1 MKFDKK
7 VVFLTGC
14 ARGIGRAIA
23 QIFADE
29 GASIAL
35 CDLDEKALEAVVEEL
50 NKGSAGKI
58 KAYKLD
64 VSNEA
69 MVKETVGMVAA
80 DFGTIDIL
88 MNNAGVSTMNYF
100 WNLTEKE
107 WDFNMNIN
115 LKGVWLTS
123 KYVAPLMIAKKK
135 GKIVNTASMAGKV
148 GAALESHYG
157 ASKFGVI
164 GFSQAAAQE
173 LAPYGINVNCVCPG
187 FVKTSMQD
195 REVSWEAKL
204 RGVENEEDIIKA
216 YISQTPL
223 GRLCYPTDVAK
234 VVAFLASDDA
244 DFMTGQAIN
253 VTGGACMH

>member
-1 MKFDKK
+1 MKFEKK

-23 QIFADE
+23 QIYADE

-35 CDLDEKALEAVVEEL
+35 CDLDDKALETVVEEL
-50 NKGSAGKI
+50 KGSTGKI

-64 VSNEA
+64 VSNEK
-69 MVKETVGMVAA
+69 MVMETVESVVS

-100 WNLTEKE
+100 WDLTEKE
-107 WDFNMNIN
+107 WDFNMDIN
-115 LKGVWLTS
+115 VKGVWLTS
-123 KYVAPLMIAKKK
+123 KYIAPIMMAKKK
-135 GKIVNTASMAGKV
+135 GKIVNTASMAGKM
-148 GAALESHYG
+148 GAALESHYA

-195 REVSWEAKL
+195 REVTWEAKL
-204 RGVENEEDIIKA
+204 RGVENEAEIVKA

-223 GRLCYPTDVAK
+223 GRLCYPADVAK
-234 VVAFLASDDA
+234 VVSFLSSDDA

>member
-1 MKFDKK
+1 MKFDNK

-35 CDLDEKALEAVVEEL
+35 CDLDDKALDIVVEEL
-50 NKGSAGKI
+50 NGSAGKM

-64 VSNEA
+64 VSNEM
-69 MVKETVGMVAA
+69 MVKETVERAVS

-107 WDFNMNIN
+107 WDFNININ
-115 LKGVWLTS
+115 LKGIWLTC
-123 KYVAPLMIAKKK
+123 KYIAPIMIAKKK
-135 GKIVNTASMAGKV
+135 GKIVNTASMAGKM
-148 GAALESHYG
+148 GAALESHYA

-164 GFSQAAAQE
+164 GFSQAAALE

-195 REVSWEAKL
+195 REVTWEAKL
-204 RGVENEEDIIKA
+204 KGVENEKEIVKD
-216 YISQTPL
+216 YIRQTPL

-234 VVAFLASDDA
+234 VVSFLSSDDA

>member
-1 MKFDKK
+1 MRFENK
-7 VVFLTGC
+7 VIFLTGC

-35 CDLDEKALEAVVEEL
+35 CDLDEKALEKVVEEL
-50 NKGSAGKI
+50 KGSTGRI

-69 MVKETVGMVAA
+69 MVKKTVDKVVS

-100 WNLTEKE
+100 WDLTEKE
-107 WDFNMNIN
+107 WDFNMDIN
-115 LKGVWLTS
+115 VKGVWLTS
-123 KYVAPLMIAKKK
+123 KYIAPVMIAKKK
-135 GKIVNTASMAGKV
+135 GKIVNTASMAGKM
-148 GAALESHYG
+148 GAALESHYA

-195 REVSWEAKL
+195 REVTWEAKL
-204 RGVENEEDIIKA
+204 RGVENEEDIVKA
-216 YISQTPL
+216 YINQTPL
-223 GRLCYPTDVAK
+223 GRLCYPEDVAK
-234 VVAFLASDDA
+234 VVAFLSSDDA